1 MASIADEIKNGRK
14 QAEQPATPPAT
25 PVVEQPVAQ
34 PQQPAEPQEKVEF
47 TPAPPVISEAKKEE
61 HNEAMHPKKGYE
73 FIFDQIKGS
82 NDANAAIKNEELRK
96 RQQRRDNR
104 GKLFR
109 TLGDGIAAMS
119 NLYFATQGAPSVTYD
134 PRGSLS
140 ARAVERWD
148 KMEALRREDEQKQY
162 VRAKNARDE
171 EWRRQRAKIA
181 DEQHAQKE
189 AADERR
195 HQATMADREKSRAQ
209 EAKQWEEKLT
219 HEKEM
224 QKSKAEDSYREEQYR
239 QNAISAR
246 SQNSKKDDADEISKW
261 FYSLPQETQDYYTR
275 KYGKAITPIQMQ
287 QVRGEEQAKG
297 NKKTKVEEKASSATA
312 YPYYKPVEET
322 IAKVNNAAEA
332 AKKNSSAENK
342 PKGFSWV
349 NKNKMTKVNW

>member
-1 MASIADEIKNGRK
+1 MASVADMIKNGRK

-34 PQQPAEPQEKVEF
+34 SQQQAEPQEKVEF
-47 TPAPPVISEAKKEE
+47 TPAPPVISEAKKAEY
-61 HNEAMHPKKGYE
+61 NEAMHPKKGYE

-96 RQQRRDNR
+96 RQERRDNR

-148 KMEALRREDEQKQY
+148 KMEALRREEEQKQY
-162 VRAKNARDE
+162 VRAKAALDE

-181 DEQHAQKE
+181 DEQYAQKE
-189 AADERR
+189 DADERR

-246 SQNSKKDDADEISKW
+246 SQNSKKDDDNADSLAEW
-261 FYSLPQETQDYYTR
+261 FYSLPQETKDYYTR
-275 KYGKAITPIQMQ
+275 KYGKALTPKQMQ
-287 QVRGEEQAKG
+287 QVRGEEKAKG
-297 NKKTKVEEKASSATA
+297 KQKEKASSVTA

-322 IAKVNNAAEA
+322 IAKVNNAAET

-349 NKNKMTKVNW
+349 NKNNMTKVNW

>member
-1 MASIADEIKNGRK
+1 MASVADMIKNGRK

-61 HNEAMHPKKGYE
+61 YNEAMHPKKGYE

-148 KMEALRREDEQKQY
+148 KMEALRREEEQKQY
-162 VRAKNARDE
+162 VRAKAARDE
-171 EWRRQRAKIA
+171 ELRRQQEERL
-181 DEQHAQKE
+181 QKE
-189 AADERR
+189 AEAD
-195 HQATMADREKSRAQ
+195 AAYK
-209 EAKQWEEKLT
+209 EAVLANRKAI
-219 HEKEM
+219 KEM
-224 QKSKAEDSYREEQYR
+224 EQEGLWKRLLEQFVQERALQDSKNQTTLATNAASNKTKENVAQTNAQAKVDAAE
-239 QNAISAR
+239 ISA
-246 SQNSKKDDADEISKW
+246 KKAAGRFEKK
-261 FYSLPQETQDYYTR
+261 PKTTTR
-275 KYGKAITPIQMQ
+275 KPLTG
-287 QVRGEEQAKG
+287 
-297 NKKTKVEEKASSATA
+297 VE
-312 YPYYKPVEET
+312 
-322 IAKVNNAAEA
+322 
-332 AKKNSSAENK
+332 
-342 PKGFSWV
+342 
-349 NKNKMTKVNW
+349 

>member
-1 MASIADEIKNGRK
+1 MASVADMIKNGRK

-34 PQQPAEPQEKVEF
+34 PQQQAESQENVEF
-47 TPAPPVISEAKKEE
+47 TPTPPVISEAKKEE
-61 HNEAMHPKKGYE
+61 YNEAMHPKKGYE

-119 NLYFATQGAPSVTYD
+119 NLYFATKGAPSVTYD
-134 PRGSLS
+134 PKGSLS

-148 KMEALRREDEQKQY
+148 KMEALRREEEQKQY
-162 VRAKNARDE
+162 VRAKNALDE
-171 EWRRQRAKIA
+171 EWRRQRAKIS
-181 DEQHAQKE
+181 DEQYAQKE
-189 AADERR
+189 EADERR

-246 SQNSKKDDADEISKW
+246 SQNSKKDDDNADSLAEW
-261 FYSLPQETQDYYTR
+261 FYSLPKETKDYYTR
-275 KYGKAITPIQMQ
+275 KYGKALTPKQMQ
-287 QVRGEEQAKG
+287 QARGEEKAKG
-297 NKKTKVEEKASSATA
+297 KQKEKASSVTA

-322 IAKVNNAAEA
+322 IAKVNNAAET

-349 NKNKMTKVNW
+349 NKNNMTKVNW

>member
-1 MASIADEIKNGRK
+1 MASVADMIKNGRK

-34 PQQPAEPQEKVEF
+34 PQQQAEPQEKVEF

-61 HNEAMHPKKGYE
+61 YNEAMHPKKGYE

-96 RQQRRDNR
+96 RQERRDNR

-134 PRGSLS
+134 PKGSLS

-148 KMEALRREDEQKQY
+148 KMEALRKEEEQKQY
-162 VRAKNARDE
+162 VRAKDARDE
-171 EWRRQRAKIA
+171 EWRRQRAKIS
-181 DEQHAQKE
+181 DEQYAQKE
-189 AADERR
+189 EADERR

-246 SQNSKKDDADEISKW
+246 SQNSKKDDDNADSLAEW
-261 FYSLPQETQDYYTR
+261 FYSLPQETKDYYTR
-275 KYGKAITPIQMQ
+275 KYGKALTPKQMQ
-287 QVRGEEQAKG
+287 QARGEEKAKG
-297 NKKTKVEEKASSATA
+297 KQKEKASSVTA
-312 YPYYKPVEET
+312 YPYHKPVEET

-349 NKNKMTKVNW
+349 NKNNMTKVNW